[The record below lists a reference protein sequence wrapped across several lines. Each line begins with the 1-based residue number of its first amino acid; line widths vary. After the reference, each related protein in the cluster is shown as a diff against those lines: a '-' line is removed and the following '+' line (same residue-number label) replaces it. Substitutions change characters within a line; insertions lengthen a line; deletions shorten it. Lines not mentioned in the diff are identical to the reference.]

1 MKHLRILP
9 LLLVYITAVGQ
20 RHITVNDHKLNLDSL
35 DRDVE
40 TMLDATGVPGM
51 SLAVFND
58 KKVLY
63 FHTYGTRAMNSK
75 QKVDK
80 HTVFE
85 AASLTKSFLVFVAH
99 QLVQEGKLD
108 LDKPMYQ
115 YLPEP
120 RLEHDP
126 RYKRITPRM
135 ILSHSSG
142 IENWQRFNNPD
153 SLEIIADPGTQFVYS
168 GEGYQYLAK
177 VVETILHQP
186 YEEYIRDRVL
196 KPLHLK
202 NSYMHYVDKGKY
214 PKDYAV
220 GYNSFGKEYSKWKN
234 DIPVPASGAHV
245 NARDY
250 ARLVINIFNGKYIT
264 AAEARAVYQPVI
276 NIDNTPSYYYGLG
289 YEALYNAG
297 DTIIFHG
304 GSNDGFRSFICYS
317 PVKKCGVVYFTNSDR
332 GNLLAMHMNDIT
344 LNLPIAAK
352 FAGDPIAQYPSK
364 ACLLF
369 KVYNDSGS
377 EAMMARMKELEAQ
390 NDGKMDDLTLN
401 ELGYMFFTA
410 QKSSTAEKLFNEY
423 LRLYPASPVPYYFLG
438 KLQMD
443 KKQYDV
449 AYQNLLKAKELNF
462 SFFPID
468 WDIQNCARELTGNIT
483 ITHKN

>member
-9 LLLVYITAVGQ
+9 LLVVYITATGQ
-20 RHITVNDHKLNLDSL
+20 RHITINDHKINIDSL
-35 DRDVE
+35 NKDVGV
-40 TMLDATGVPGM
+40 MLDATNVPGM
-51 SLAVFND
+51 SLAIFND

-63 FHTYGTRAMNSK
+63 FHTYGYREKKSTE
-75 QKVDK
+75 KVDK
-80 HTVFE
+80 RTVFE

-120 RLEHDP
+120 RLEHDQ

-153 SLEIIADPGTQFVYS
+153 TLEILADPGTQFVYS
-168 GEGYQYLAK
+168 GEGYMYLAK
-177 VVETILHQP
+177 VVEKILHQP
-186 YEEYIRDRVL
+186 YDVYIKERVL

-202 NSYMHYVDKGKY
+202 NSFMHYIRKGKY
-214 PKDYAV
+214 PKDYAI
-220 GYNSFGKEYSKWKN
+220 GYNSFGKEYQKWKN
-234 DIPVPASGAHV
+234 DVAVPASGGHV

-250 ARLVINIFNGKYIT
+250 ARLVINLFNGKYLSDS
-264 AAEARAVYQPVI
+264 EARSICQPVI

-289 YEALYNAG
+289 YEVLYSAG

-317 PVKKCGVVYFTNSDR
+317 TVRKCGLVYFTNSDR

-344 LNLPIAAK
+344 LGLPIATK
-352 FAGDPIAQYPSK
+352 FASDPIAQYPSK
-364 ACLLF
+364 ACILF

-377 EAMMARMKELEAQ
+377 EAMMTRMKQLEAQ
-390 NDGKMDDLTLN
+390 NDGKLDDLTLN
-401 ELGYMFFTA
+401 EIGYMFFSA
-410 QKSSTAEKLFNEY
+410 HLAETSEKVFWEY
-423 LRLYPASPVPYYFLG
+423 LRLYPQSPVPYYFLG
-438 KLQMD
+438 RLQMD
-443 KKQYDV
+443 KKQYEL
-449 AYQNLLKAKELNF
+449 AYSNLLKAKELNF

-468 WDIQNCARELTGNIT
+468 WDIETCAREMTGNIS
-483 ITHKN
+483 ITHKP